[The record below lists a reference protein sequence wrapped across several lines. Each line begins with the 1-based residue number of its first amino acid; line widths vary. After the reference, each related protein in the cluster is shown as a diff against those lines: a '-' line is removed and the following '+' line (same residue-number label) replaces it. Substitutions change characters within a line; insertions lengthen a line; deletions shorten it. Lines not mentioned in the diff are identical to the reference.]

1 MHKENQEHK
10 QIIPL
15 SIVLL
20 SNTKEAKRKQLIK
33 ENPKSEATNGFNLT
47 LCHHYRFK
55 HIRYDVNQQWFP
67 PRQWLLVSLYE
78 DPLEQ
83 AILSSPVDTPVPSH
97 KTCSLHK
104 TIYSMLLPASF
115 LPHHLRVYILFSFV
129 PPFTII
135 IILGETYLSPLSFP
149 FLQISNPR
157 TGILKFPLNKT
168 L

>member
-1 MHKENQEHK
+1 MHKENQEYK

-33 ENPKSEATNGFNLT
+33 ENPKSEAPNGFNLT

-67 PRQWLLVSLYE
+67 PRQWLLVRLYE
-78 DPLEQ
+78 DPLKQ
-83 AILSSPVDTPVPSH
+83 AILSSPVDTPVSSH

-104 TIYSMLLPASF
+104 NHLFNATSCIISATSF
-115 LPHHLRVYILFSFV
+115 EGLHSIFFCSSLYNNYYIGRDISFTFIFSFSSD
-129 PPFTII
+129 IQ
-135 IILGETYLSPLSFP
+135 S
-149 FLQISNPR
+149 
-157 TGILKFPLNKT
+157 
-168 L
+168 